1 MAGGGS
7 HGSGRVEYAA
17 YLQDRHSN
25 FLGLAGGFPVSIN
38 MTQAINA
45 ALYTNPFENFDLS
58 DPNTELAAMRDH
70 LTIFNTAFAN
80 FDTSYL
86 TETLTATFNEYDL
99 DLEQTVIPK
108 FRTSMRTIGMCL
120 SDSFVIGESL
130 LWAQRERDF
139 AKTQATL
146 KSEYAKLKANALEK
160 SLHYGVE
167 IERMSIAAEHD
178 YNSDQIDLLI
188 RYAEWDMNAI
198 LKGGQLLGAISGSAF
213 VPDKPSR
220 SQSVLGGA
228 LSGAAAGATLG
239 WPGAIA
245 GGILGAAGG
254 YMAGK

>member
-25 FLGLAGGFPVSIN
+25 FLGVAGGFPVSIN

-45 ALYTNPFENFDLS
+45 ALSTNPFENFDLS
-58 DPNTELAAMRDH
+58 DPNTELSAMRDR

-99 DLEQTVIPK
+99 ELEQTVLPK
-108 FRTSMRTIGMCL
+108 FRAGMRTIGMCL
-120 SDSFVIGESL
+120 SDSYAIGESL
-130 LWAQRERDF
+130 IWAQRDRDF

-160 SLHYGVE
+160 ALHYGVE

-178 YNSDQIDLLI
+178 FNSDQIDLLI

-220 SQSVLGGA
+220 AQSVLGGA

-239 WPGAIA
+239 WEGAIA

-254 YMAGK
+254 FMAG